1 MAKVLVVDDHPS
13 NRELVTTLLG
23 YAGHAFFEASNGAD
37 ALALVRSERPDLV
50 ICDILMPGMDG
61 FEFVRQL
68 RADPDITRTHVVFY
82 TATFMEAEA
91 RALAHS
97 CGVSLVLTKPCEPQ
111 EILETVA
118 RALSAN
124 EVTDGAPDPHAFD
137 REHLRLLTDK
147 LVAKANELEAAN
159 QRLSALTGLNL
170 ELASERDPYTLL
182 AKVCRGARALLG
194 SRVAIL
200 RARQKN
206 GDESVIY
213 SIEGLD
219 AVEAARL
226 EKLPVDS
233 GPLGQAMLQRRAL
246 RFSNPSGD
254 PIAAGFSSEYP
265 AIHSALLAPIVSLN
279 HAYGTV
285 LLIDKVGAPEFTEDE
300 ERILS
305 IYAAQAGR
313 IYENGS
319 LYLAMKRSAEQ
330 LQLEIIE
337 RQRTAEQLRE
347 MNETLEQR
355 VDRRTSELREV
366 IEGLESFNRT
376 VSHDL
381 RGPLGGIAGVA
392 KLAREYVAGGDAA
405 KAEQLLQ
412 MIVWRASTTEKLVG
426 ALLALAR
433 AADETVRRQQV
444 NPNAL
449 AIEAI
454 EALRPLDAATL
465 PVTLLPM
472 PIVQADPTLLT
483 QVFVNLISNALKFS
497 SGSTRPVQI
506 DVGAIDTG
514 DTPVFFIR
522 DNGIGF
528 RGVDAAR
535 LFRPFQ
541 RLHGAR
547 FEGFGIG
554 LSIVKRIIERHDG
567 EIWAEES
574 TGGGA
579 TFFFSLGPRHNSNA
593 HPPAANPP
601 GS

>member
-1 MAKVLVVDDHPS
+1 MAQVLVVDDHPS
-13 NRELVTTLLG
+13 NRDLVTTLLG
-23 YAGHAFFEASNGAD
+23 YAGHTFFEASNGAE
-37 ALALVRSERPDLV
+37 ALALARSKQPDLV

-68 RADPDITRTHVVFY
+68 RADPDIARIHVVFY

-91 RALAHS
+91 KALAHS

-118 RALSAN
+118 RALNAD
-124 EVTDGAPDPHAFD
+124 EVTDSVPDPDAFD

-147 LVAKANELEAAN
+147 LVIKANELEAAN

-170 ELASERDPYTLL
+170 DLASERDPYTLL
-182 AKVCRGARALLG
+182 TKVCRGARELLG

-200 RARQKN
+200 RSRQKN
-206 GDESVIY
+206 GQESVNY
-213 SIEGLD
+213 STEGLD
-219 AVEAARL
+219 PAQAARL
-226 EKLPVDS
+226 EQVAIDA

-254 PIAAGFSSEYP
+254 PVAAGFSAEYP
-265 AIHSALLAPIVSLN
+265 PMHSALVAPIVSLN
-279 HAYGTV
+279 HAYGTI
-285 LLIDKVGAPEFTEDE
+285 LLIDKVGAVEFTDEE
-300 ERILS
+300 ERILA

-319 LYLAMKRSAEQ
+319 LYLAMKHSAEQ
-330 LQLEIIE
+330 LQLEVVE
-337 RQRTAEQLRE
+337 RERAAEQLRE
-347 MNETLEQR
+347 INETLEER
-355 VDRRTSELREV
+355 VDRRTADLREV

-392 KLAREYVAGGDAA
+392 KLARDYVAGGDPA

-412 MIVWRASTTEKLVG
+412 MIVSRASTAEKLVG
-426 ALLALAR
+426 ALLAFAR
-433 AADETVRRQQV
+433 AADDTVRRQQV
-444 NPNAL
+444 DPNVL
-449 AIEAI
+449 ARDVVES
-454 EALRPLDAATL
+454 LRPLDAVAL

-472 PIVQADPTLLT
+472 PIVQADPILLT
-483 QVFVNLISNALKFS
+483 QVFVNLIGNALKFS
-497 SGSTRPVQI
+497 AGTSRPVRI
-506 DVGAIDTG
+506 DVGAIEEDVG
-514 DTPVFFIR
+514 GVPVFYVR

-528 RGVDAAR
+528 RGVDSKR
-535 LFRPFQ
+535 LFKPFQ
-541 RLHGAR
+541 RLHGVR

-554 LSIVKRIIERHDG
+554 LSIVRRIIDRHRG

-574 TGGGA
+574 AGGGA
-579 TFFFSLGPRHNSNA
+579 TFFFSLGPQPTA
-593 HPPAANPP
+593 DA
-601 GS
+601 